1 MNRPFKRTEQ
11 AANSLLDAQGFV
23 CAVCGE
29 PDGVGKVDSK
39 RLALDHCHASGK
51 LRGMLCYACNV
62 GLGYFRDSP
71 ARLIA
76 AARYLIDRGMPLLHQ
91 GQPVVPSKK
100 ERRRR
105 LERQRRKD
113 QAKLRACKR

>member
-1 MNRPFKRTEQ
+1 MKHPFKRTDH
-11 AANSLLDAQGFV
+11 AANRLLDAQGFV

-29 PDGVGKVDSK
+29 PDGVGKSDSK
-39 RLALDHCHASGK
+39 RLALDHCHTSGK

-71 ARLIA
+71 MRLVA
-76 AARYLIDRGMPLLHQ
+76 AARYLLDRGTPLLHQ
-91 GQPVVPSKK
+91 GKPAVLSKK
-100 ERRRR
+100 ELRRR

-113 QAKLRACKR
+113 QAKFKR